1 MSNALAIAA
10 VTAVIKDLL
19 DNALI
24 DHSVSAAV
32 GGTVTVSAL
41 PPDRIEVGDNEA
53 PRLNIF
59 LYHVSHNAALRNMDL
74 PARDANGRRASQPR
88 LALDLHYLLSAYSA
102 EDFQAEILL
111 GYAMLLLH
119 ETPVLTRDAIRR
131 TLAAP
136 SPVTGAILPPAL
148 TALSASRLADQL
160 EMVKLSPHPLNTE
173 EVSKLWPAFQA
184 HYRPSVAYLAS
195 LVLIESELPVR
206 SALPVLSRG
215 EVDPVTQ
222 KDRGVVVQASLVPP
236 YATLESVAPQTG
248 QPAVRMGELITLTG
262 RSLEGDTVG
271 ARFTHVRTGAQLEL
285 PSEPNPTSTS
295 VAVRMPSDPPAGPLP
310 PGSTLDPFAWRAG
323 VYAVSVVIR
332 RAGEADRVTNVLP
345 LVLAPRFAAPTVA
358 PAPPGSATVSLSVS
372 PPVHAD
378 QSVRLVVGEREV
390 PAQPIAGATATVL
403 TFISNQIASGPQW
416 LRLRVDE
423 AESLL
428 VDRSVTPPVFDPTQT
443 VNVP

>member
-1 MSNALAIAA
+1 MSNALALAA
-10 VTAVIKDLL
+10 VSAVIKDLL

-32 GGTVTVSAL
+32 GGAVTVSAL

-53 PRLNIF
+53 PRLNLF

-74 PARDANGRRASQPR
+74 PARDANGRRANRPR

-173 EVSKLWPAFQA
+173 EVSRLWPAFQA

-195 LVLIESELPVR
+195 VVLIESELPVR

-215 EVDPVTQ
+215 EVDPLTM
-222 KDRGVVVQASLVPP
+222 KDRGVVVQSSLVPP
-236 YATLESVAPQTG
+236 YAALDAVTPETG
-248 QPAVRMGELITLTG
+248 QLAVRMGERVTLSG
-262 RSLEGDTVG
+262 RNLEGDSVA
-271 ARFTHVRTGAQLEL
+271 ARFTHVRSSAQLEL
-285 PSEPNPTSTS
+285 GSEPNPTATS
-295 VAVRMPSDPPAGPLP
+295 FEVRMPVDPPAGPLP
-310 PGSTLDPFAWRAG
+310 PGSPLDPLAWRAG
-323 VYAVSVVIR
+323 VYAVAAVIR
-332 RAGEADRVTNVLP
+332 RAGEPDRVTNALP
-345 LVLAPRFAAPTVA
+345 LVLAPRIASPAVAAT
-358 PAPPGSATVSLSVS
+358 PPGSVTVSLNVS

-378 QSVRLVVGEREV
+378 QAARLVVGQREV
-390 PAQPIAGATATVL
+390 PAQAIAGTSASAL
-403 TFISNQIASGPQW
+403 SFISDQLSSGPQW

-423 AESLL
+423 AESIL
-428 VDRSVTPPVFDPTQT
+428 VDRSTAPPVFDPTQA
-443 VNVP
+443 VVVP